1 MHLPTLISIL
11 APLASLASA
20 TALTYKLAAHE
31 KACFFT
37 DVQTKGS
44 KIAFYFAV
52 CLSFLYSDLL
62 PGETD
67 EPRYNQAAPS
77 MSITQR
83 SVPMNER
90 LWKAQKNDKATMSS
104 RRMT

>member
-1 MHLPTLISIL
+1 MYNFLANLRLSCRVLLSIDSHLQILCFSIRPGLLPSSNSAITMHLPTLISLL

-52 CLSFLYSDLL
+52 CLPLVC
-62 PGETD
+62 P
-67 EPRYNQAAPS
+67 
-77 MSITQR
+77 
-83 SVPMNER
+83 
-90 LWKAQKNDKATMSS
+90 
-104 RRMT
+104 